1 MGDLMSQKAIE
12 LILMRQLASSLAMPI
27 FLVDPSGSLLFYN
40 EPAEQ
45 LLGSRYDET
54 GEMSMK
60 EWSSLFAPIGED
72 GSTLPGEALPLN
84 IALHKHRAAHLA
96 FWIRGL
102 DGVSRKI
109 GATAFPLEGQ
119 GGRQLGAVGIFWE
132 EVACRPRA
140 RNDPL
145 RGQHL
150 VCRGTE

>member
-1 MGDLMSQKAIE
+1 MSQKAVE

-27 FLVDPSGSLLFYN
+27 FLVDPGGNLLFYN

-54 GEMSMK
+54 GEMSVGQ
-60 EWSSLFAPIGED
+60 WSSLFTPIGED
-72 GSTLPGEALPLN
+72 GAPLPGEALPLN

-132 EVACRPRA
+132 QP
-140 RNDPL
+140 
-145 RGQHL
+145 
-150 VCRGTE
+150 